1 MLGRLSYV
9 LRETWASFRRN
20 MTLTIAAIITSAVAL
35 LIFGLTSFVQKGFD
49 NLVSAW
55 EGGVEVIV
63 WVNPQE
69 AEDETSNEQAIA
81 DARAIIEDNL
91 NGQPVVAEYRYCDT
105 ACTLE
110 LVDTLYAGDAT
121 TRELL
126 TTDPD
131 RLPTSFKIVP
141 VSGATSTDLAN
152 LGATLSELPAV
163 RSVVYAADIIEV
175 VTKVKNFVGLYTLI
189 LSILLLLAAILL
201 IWNTIRTAMYARRRE
216 IEVMKL
222 VGATDWFI
230 RVPFMLEGLVQGFV
244 GALGACGALWLINNR
259 WTAGVHSFRPGSG
272 LASMVI
278 DSGFQT
284 SRMLIILAIGMLAG
298 AIGSGIA
305 ASRFLDV

>member
-49 NLVSAW
+49 NLVSVW

-63 WVNPQE
+63 FVNAE
-69 AEDETSNEQAIA
+69 VGEDETSNEQALA
-81 DARAIIEDNL
+81 DATNIIRENL
-91 NGQPVVAEYRYCDT
+91 DRQPLVDDYVYCDT
-105 ACTLE
+105 ECSVEAAETLF
-110 LVDTLYAGDAT
+110 AGDPNML
-121 TRELL
+121 RVL
-126 TTDPD
+126 TSDPAK
-131 RLPTSFKIVP
+131 LPTSYKIIP
-141 VSGATSTDLAN
+141 VEGASATDLEN
-152 LGATLSELPAV
+152 LGATLGGLPQV
-163 RSVVYAADIIEV
+163 RSVKYAADVIDV
-175 VTKVKNFVGLYTLI
+175 VSKVKNFVGLYTLI

-201 IWNTIRTAMYARRRE
+201 IWNTIRTAMFARRRE

-259 WTAGVHSFRPGSG
+259 WTAGVRDFPSESG
-272 LASMVI
+272 FASMVI
-278 DSGFQT
+278 DSGFQAQY
-284 SRMLIILAIGMLAG
+284 MLIILVIGMLAG

>member
-35 LIFGLTSFVQKGFD
+35 LIFGLTSFVQRGFD
-49 NLVSAW
+49 NLVAVW

-63 WVNPQE
+63 YVSPSE
-69 AEDETSNEQAIA
+69 DAAEENAQSMEDI
-81 DARAIIEDNL
+81 RAIIEREL
-91 NGQPVVAEYRYCDT
+91 GEQPIIADWEYCNTECSIQDAE
-105 ACTLE
+105 TLF
-110 LVDTLYAGDAT
+110 AGDPT
-121 TRELL
+121 TLSLL
-126 TTDPD
+126 TVDAD
-131 RLPTSFKIVP
+131 KLPTSYKVVP
-141 VSGATSTDLAN
+141 AAGTDSEQLRN
-152 LGATLSELPAV
+152 LSAVLTELPGV
-163 RSVVYAADIIEV
+163 QKIVYAADYIDV
-175 VTKVKNFVGLYTLI
+175 VSKVKNFVGLYTLI

-201 IWNTIRTAMYARRRE
+201 IWNTIRTAMFARRRE

-230 RVPFMLEGLVQGFV
+230 RVPFMLEGLIQGFV
-244 GALGACGALWLINNR
+244 GALCVCGALWLINNR
-259 WTAGVHSFRPGSG
+259 WTAGVHSFPPNSG

-284 SRMLIILAIGMLAG
+284 SRMLVIIVIGMLAG

>member
-35 LIFGLTSFVQKGFD
+35 LIFGLTSFVQRGFD
-49 NLVSAW
+49 NLVAVW

-63 WVNPQE
+63 YVAPSETAGDTSAQS
-69 AEDETSNEQAIA
+69 AEDIRSAIEGQLA
-81 DARAIIEDNL
+81 AQPII
-91 NGQPVVAEYRYCDT
+91 AEFDYCDT
-105 ACTLE
+105 ECSVQDAETLF
-110 LVDTLYAGDAT
+110 AGDPT
-121 TRELL
+121 TLSLL
-126 TTDPD
+126 TADTSK
-131 RLPTSFKIVP
+131 LPTSYKVIP
-141 VSGATSTDLAN
+141 VAGTDSEQLRN
-152 LGATLSELPAV
+152 LSDVLTQLPGV
-163 RSVVYAADIIEV
+163 QRIVYAADYIDV
-175 VTKVKNFVGLYTLI
+175 VSKVKNFVGLYTLI

-201 IWNTIRTAMYARRRE
+201 IWNTIRTAMFARRRE

-230 RVPFMLEGLVQGFV
+230 RVPFMLEGLIQGFV

-259 WTAGVHSFRPGSG
+259 WTAGVRSFPSNSG

-284 SRMLIILAIGMLAG
+284 SRMLVILVIGMLAG

>member
-63 WVNPQE
+63 WVNPVE
-69 AEDETSNEQAIA
+69 AEDETSNEQALA
-81 DARAIIEDNL
+81 DAREIIQSTLDR
-91 NGQPVVAEYRYCDT
+91 QPIVESAQYCDT
-105 ACTLE
+105 ECTLE
-110 LVDTLYAGDAT
+110 LVDTLYAGDAA

-126 TTDPD
+126 TADPA
-131 RLPTSFKIVP
+131 RLPTSYKIVP
-141 VSGATSTDLAN
+141 VSGASSTDLAN
-152 LGATLSELPAV
+152 LGATLSELPQV
-163 RSVVYAADIIEV
+163 RSVQYAADIIEV

-201 IWNTIRTAMYARRRE
+201 IWNTIRTAMFARRRE

-244 GALGACGALWLINNR
+244 GACGACGALWLINNR
-259 WTAGVHSFRPGSG
+259 WTAGVKTFPSDSG

-278 DSGFQT
+278 ESGFQAQ
-284 SRMLIILAIGMLAG
+284 RMLVILAIGMLAG

>member
-63 WVNPQE
+63 WVNPVE
-69 AEDETSNEQAIA
+69 AEDETSNEQALA
-81 DARAIIEDNL
+81 DARQIIEGTLDR
-91 NGQPVVAEYRYCDT
+91 QPIVDRREYCDT

-110 LVDTLYAGDAT
+110 LVETLYAGDAA
-121 TRELL
+121 TRDLL
-126 TTDPD
+126 TADPD
-131 RLPTSFKIVP
+131 QLPTSYKIVP
-141 VSGATSTDLAN
+141 VAGASSTDLEN
-152 LGATLSELPAV
+152 LGATLSELPQV
-163 RSVVYAADIIEV
+163 RRVQYAADIIEV

-244 GALGACGALWLINNR
+244 GAVGACGALWLINNR
-259 WTAGVHSFRPGSG
+259 WTAGVETFPSDSG
-272 LASMVI
+272 LASMVV

-284 SRMLIILAIGMLAG
+284 QYMVIILAIGMLAG